1 MTLSSDIAKR
11 CKSPECPCGHGPSA
25 WSRRYNAILLA
36 LMEMTVIKPSFAL
49 RLSAGCGV
57 ALLLAACST
66 VKESASSL
74 VHLIEPYRVEV
85 VQGNVVTKEQY
96 EVLRPGL
103 TRNQVRDLLGTP
115 LITSVFHAQRWDYA
129 FTIRRQGAQPL
140 QRHVSVFFENDLLAR
155 FESDEL
161 PSEAEFSARIDT
173 RLKGKIKV
181 PKLQASEQELKAYQ
195 AQTPTTT
202 NTTPTAPPP
211 VNAAY
216 PPLEPQ

>member
-1 MTLSSDIAKR
+1 
-11 CKSPECPCGHGPSA
+11 
-25 WSRRYNAILLA
+25 
-36 LMEMTVIKPSFAL
+36 
-49 RLSAGCGV
+49 
-57 ALLLAACST
+57 
-66 VKESASSL
+66 
-74 VHLIEPYRVEV
+74 
-85 VQGNVVTKEQY
+85 
-96 EVLRPGL
+96 
-103 TRNQVRDLLGTP
+103 LGTP

-195 AQTPTTT
+195 AQPPATT